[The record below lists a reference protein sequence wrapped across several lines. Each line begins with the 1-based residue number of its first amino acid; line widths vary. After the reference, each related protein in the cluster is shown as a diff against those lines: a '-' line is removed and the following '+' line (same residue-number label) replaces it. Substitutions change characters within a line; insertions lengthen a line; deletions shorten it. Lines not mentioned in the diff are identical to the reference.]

1 MNKLAMNHFILDW
14 QKRINEG
21 FVKQALVEYDH
32 IFYYD
37 RPVLKDYVEDY
48 LNAAW
53 WILTHRN

>member
-1 MNKLAMNHFILDW
+1 MNKLNHFISGW
-14 QKRINEG
+14 QKRIDGE
-21 FVKQALVEYDH
+21 FKKQALVEYAH

-37 RPVLKDYVEDY
+37 RPALKDYVEDY